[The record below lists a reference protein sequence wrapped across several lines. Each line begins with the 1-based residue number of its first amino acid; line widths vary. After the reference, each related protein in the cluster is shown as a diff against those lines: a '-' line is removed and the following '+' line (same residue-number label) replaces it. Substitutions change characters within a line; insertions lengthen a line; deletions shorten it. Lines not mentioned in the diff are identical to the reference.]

1 MRLPSKKRLV
11 EILQHG
17 DVDPEWKYVEEELVH
32 QWDIPRAPTKIS
44 VYIAFY
50 FRNREDGRGVTLSQR
65 HVVQLPSSWFRVEK
79 WEEWLEGI

>member
-11 EILQHG
+11 AILQHG
-17 DVDPEWKYVEEELVH
+17 DVDPEWEYVEEELVH

-50 FRNREDGRGVTLSQR
+50 FRSKEDGTGIMLTHPDGGTAQI
-65 HVVQLPSSWFRVEK
+65 PSSWFHVEK
-79 WEEWLEGI
+79 WGKWE